1 MAYTQEQLNA
11 IVAAIVGGLGTSG
24 NKSSTSTTK
33 QAIKLTNVSA
43 KQLLD
48 SIARDIQ
55 FTGKFTT
62 AELNQFV
69 EAYNKTANEQ
79 LETVV
84 RAARDQVKPGEDI
97 QSTVSSLLTTTF
109 PTFFD
114 PKQFTQDYIWKKVNF
129 GNEAELGAKS
139 LEALQTARQ
148 IAKDFNLSGFSE
160 VELLASAKKIA
171 RGELTEDQF
180 KAQLAQIAKIEYPQ
194 LAGRFDSTPGGTTRQ
209 FYLPILKAV
218 ADTWEVDVN
227 TLDINDPFI
236 DSLIRPDGVIGK
248 VPAKSVGQAKQ
259 AAMNHPKFDESP
271 TAIKTAGSAAAEFA
285 RALGWGI

>member
-1 MAYTQEQLNA
+1 MTPQEVAA
-11 IVAAIVGGLGTSG
+11 IVAAIVGGGKSG
-24 NKSSTSTTK
+24 NQSSTTTSK

-62 AELNQFV
+62 ADINAFV
-69 EAYNKTANEQ
+69 ASYNKTANEQ

-114 PKQFTQDYIWKKVNF
+114 PKQFTQDFIWKKVNF
-129 GNEAELGAKS
+129 GNEAALGAKS

-180 KAQLAQIAKIEYPQ
+180 KAQLAQIAKVEYPQ
-194 LAGRFDSTPGGTTRQ
+194 LAARFDSTPGGTTRQ
-209 FYLPILKAV
+209 FYMPILKAV

-236 DSLIRPDGVIGK
+236 DSLIRPDGIVGK

>member
-1 MAYTQEQLNA
+1 MAYTPEEL
-11 IVAAIVGGLGTSG
+11 AALIKAFIGGGASG
-24 NKSSTSTTK
+24 NENSTTTSK
-33 QAIKLTNVSA
+33 QAIKLTTTAA

-48 SIARDIQ
+48 TIARDIQ

-62 AELNQFV
+62 AELNEFV
-69 EAYNKTANEQ
+69 AAYNKTANEQ

-84 RAARDQVKPGEDI
+84 KTARQQVKPGEDI
-97 QSTVSSLLTTTF
+97 QSVVSSLLTTTF
-109 PTFFD
+109 PNFFD

-129 GNEAELGAKS
+129 GDEATLGAKS

-148 IAKDFNLSGFSE
+148 IAKEFNLSGFSE

-180 KAQLAQIAKIEYPQ
+180 KAQLAQIAKVEYPQ

-209 FYLPILKAV
+209 FYSPILKAV

-236 DSLIRPDGVIGK
+236 DSLIRPDGIIGK
-248 VPAKSVGQAKQ
+248 APDKSVGEAMT
-259 AAMNHPKFDESP
+259 AAMNHPNFDKTKKAIN
-271 TAIKTAGSAAAEFA
+271 TANSAAAEFA

>member
-1 MAYTQEQLNA
+1 MTPQEIAA
-11 IVAAIVGGLGTSG
+11 IVAAIVGGGKSG
-24 NKSSTSTTK
+24 NQSSTTTSK

-62 AELNQFV
+62 ADLNAFV
-69 EAYNKTANEQ
+69 AAYNKTANEQ

-114 PKQFTQDYIWKKVNF
+114 PKQFTQDFIWKKVNF
-129 GNEAELGAKS
+129 GNEAALGAKS
-139 LEALQTARQ
+139 LEALQKARQ
-148 IAKDFNLSGFSE
+148 IAQDFNLSGFSE

>member
-1 MAYTQEQLNA
+1 MTPQEIAA
-11 IVAAIVGGLGTSG
+11 IVAAIVGGGKSG
-24 NKSSTSTTK
+24 NQSSTTTSK

-48 SIARDIQ
+48 SIAREIQ

-62 AELNQFV
+62 ADLNAFV
-69 EAYNKTANEQ
+69 ASYNKTANEQ

-114 PKQFTQDYIWKKVNF
+114 PKQFTQDFIWKKVNF
-129 GNEAELGAKS
+129 GNEASLGAKS

-180 KAQLAQIAKIEYPQ
+180 KAQLAQIAKVEYPQ

-218 ADTWEVDVN
+218 ADTWEMDVN
-227 TLDINDPFI
+227 TIDINDPFI
-236 DSLIRPDGVIGK
+236 DSLIRPDGIVGK
-248 VPAKSVGQAKQ
+248 APAKSVGEATR
-259 AAMNHPKFDESP
+259 AAMNHQNFDKTNKAIN
-271 TAIKTAGSAAAEFA
+271 TANSAAAEFA

>member
-1 MAYTQEQLNA
+1 MTPEE
-11 IVAAIVGGLGTSG
+11 IAAIVSAILGSGKSG
-24 NKSSTSTTK
+24 NQNATTTSK

-43 KQLLD
+43 KQLLE

-62 AELNQFV
+62 AELNEFV
-69 EAYNKTANEQ
+69 AAYNKSVNEQ

-84 RAARDQVKPGEDI
+84 KTARDQVKPGDNVE
-97 QSTVSSLLTTTF
+97 SVVSSLLTTTF
-109 PTFFD
+109 PNFFD

-129 GNEAELGAKS
+129 AKEEDLGGKS
-139 LEALQTARQ
+139 LQALQTARQ

-160 VELLASAKKIA
+160 IELLDSAKKIA

-194 LAGRFDSTPGGTTRQ
+194 LASRFDSTPGGTTRQ
-209 FYLPILKAV
+209 FYSPILKAV
-218 ADTWEVDVN
+218 ADVWEMDVN
-227 TLDINDPFI
+227 SIDINDPFI
-236 DSLIRPDGVIGK
+236 DSLIRPDGIIGK
-248 VPAKSVGQAKQ
+248 APSKSIGEAAR
-259 AAMNHPKFDESP
+259 AAMNHPNFDKTTKAIN
-271 TAIKTAGSAAAEFA
+271 TANSAAAEFA

>member
-1 MAYTQEQLNA
+1 MAMTPEE
-11 IVAAIVGGLGTSG
+11 IAAIVKALTTGGASG
-24 NKSSTSTTK
+24 NEQSTTTSK
-33 QAIKLTNVSA
+33 QAIKLTTASA
-43 KQLLD
+43 KQLLET
-48 SIARDIQ
+48 IARDIQ

-62 AELNQFV
+62 AELNAFV
-69 EAYNKTANEQ
+69 AEYNKTANEQ

-84 RAARDQVKPGEDI
+84 KTARQQVKPGEDI
-97 QSTVSSLLTTTF
+97 QSVVSSLLTTTF

-114 PKQFTQDYIWKKVNF
+114 PKQFTQDFIWKKVNF
-129 GNEAELGAKS
+129 GNEATLGAKS

-194 LAGRFDSTPGGTTRQ
+194 LASRFDSTPGGTTRQ
-209 FYLPILKAV
+209 FYMPILKAV
-218 ADTWEVDVN
+218 ADVWEMDVN

-236 DSLIRPDGVIGK
+236 DSLIRPDGIVGK
-248 VPAKSVGQAKQ
+248 APAKSVGEATR
-259 AAMNHPKFDESP
+259 AAMNHSNFDG
-271 TAIKTAGSAAAEFA
+271 TTKAINAANSSAAEFA

>member
-109 PTFFD
+109 RTFFD
-114 PKQFTQDYIWKKVNF
+114 PKQFTPDYIWKKINF
-129 GNEAELGAKS
+129 GKEEELGAKS

-148 IAKDFNLSGFSE
+148 IAKEFNLSGFSE

-209 FYLPILKAV
+209 FYSPILKAV
-218 ADTWEVDVN
+218 ADTWEMDVN
-227 TLDINDPFI
+227 SLDINDPFI
-236 DSLIRPDGVIGK
+236 DSLIRPDGIIGK
-248 VPAKSVGQAKQ
+248 APAKSIGEATK
-259 AAMNHPKFDESP
+259 AAMNHPNFEKTTKAIN
-271 TAIKTAGSAAAEFA
+271 TANSAAAEFA

>member
-1 MAYTQEQLNA
+1 MAMTPEEIAA
-11 IVAAIVGGLGTSG
+11 IVAGVVRGGASG
-24 NKSSTSTTK
+24 DEQSTTTSK
-33 QAIKLTNVSA
+33 QAIKLTTTSA

-48 SIARDIQ
+48 TIARDIQ

-62 AELNQFV
+62 AELNAFV
-69 EAYNKTANEQ
+69 AAYNKTANEQ

-84 RAARDQVKPGEDI
+84 KTARQQVKPGEDI
-97 QSTVSSLLTTTF
+97 QSVVSSLLTTTF

-114 PKQFTQDYIWKKVNF
+114 PKQFTQDFIWKKVNF
-129 GNEAELGAKS
+129 GNEAALGAKS
-139 LEALQTARQ
+139 LEALQKARQ
-148 IAKDFNLSGFSE
+148 IAQDFNLSGFSE

-180 KAQLAQIAKIEYPQ
+180 KAQLAQIAKVEYPQ
-194 LAGRFDSTPGGTTRQ
+194 LASRFDATPGGTTRQ